1 MCACVVKGIRWTRC
15 LPPRVSRL
23 QHAALSQNAH
33 RPPHLDP
40 RVTLRVCERVYIYW
54 RRSCFAANWL
64 LSLCNFLT
72 LARPSWLS
80 RTHQSHVYTFI
91 FFLKN
96 HSNFVNVDIT
106 AVRLLLCLF
115 DRGGMPYT
123 SVLNLLLLFLAWWF
137 RFKTNQ
143 MYWKK
148 PFPSQIFIPQILKH
162 HFKKKQWIC
171 SSKAAS
177 CGRPAQPG
185 TISTRWASE
194 SRKTRVEK
202 TNTGPAGTLWPHS
215 FELRTGPSLLN
226 FPLFCVHSQW

>member
-1 MCACVVKGIRWTRC
+1 MNPPS
-15 LPPRVSRL
+15 LPPPQCPASSMQPWARTPIGPLIWTPVWRL
-23 QHAALSQNAH
+23 GCVN
-33 RPPHLDP
+33 
-40 RVTLRVCERVYIYW
+40 VYI
-54 RRSCFAANWL
+54 FIDGGVVL
-64 LSLCNFLT
+64 LLIDYCLFVTSSLLRDPPGCLGHISPTSIRLLFL
-72 LARPSWLS
+72 
-80 RTHQSHVYTFI
+80 

-96 HSNFVNVDIT
+96 HCRNVDIA
-106 AVRLLLCLF
+106 AVRLLLCSF

-143 MYWKK
+143 MYWKN

-162 HFKKKQWIC
+162 HFKKKEWIC

-177 CGRPAQPG
+177 RGRPAQPG

-215 FELRTGPSLLN
+215 FELRTGPS
-226 FPLFCVHSQW
+226 P